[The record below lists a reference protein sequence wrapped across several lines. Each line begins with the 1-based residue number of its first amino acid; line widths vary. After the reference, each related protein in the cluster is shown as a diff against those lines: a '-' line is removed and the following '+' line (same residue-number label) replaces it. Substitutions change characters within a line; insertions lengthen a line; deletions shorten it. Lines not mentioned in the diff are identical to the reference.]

1 MRTFDDDAEL
11 EALIEKIGVVSPRV
25 AGRIDHI
32 GQTRVHQLM
41 DSGEYENF
49 RDGASRKITLR
60 SIMERRMR
68 LLAAAAAADPVR
80 RQPVPKAKPQPMPPP
95 VTEPQSQAEPASHS
109 AAPRR
114 RQPRHDGAS
123 PVTTEATT

>member
-49 RDGASRKITLR
+49 LRWRFAENHAPLDNGAPQPATRRRGCSRSNPQAAGAEGQTAAD
-60 SIMERRMR
+60 
-68 LLAAAAAADPVR
+68 AAACDRTAVADAACIAL
-80 RQPVPKAKPQPMPPP
+80 
-95 VTEPQSQAEPASHS
+95 SS
-109 AAPRR
+109 AASAPI
-114 RQPRHDGAS
+114 P
-123 PVTTEATT
+123 P